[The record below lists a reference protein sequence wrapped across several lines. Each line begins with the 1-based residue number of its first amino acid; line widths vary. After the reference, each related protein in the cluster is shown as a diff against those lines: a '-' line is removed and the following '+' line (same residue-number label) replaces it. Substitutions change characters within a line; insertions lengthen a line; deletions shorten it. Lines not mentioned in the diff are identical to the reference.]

1 MNEKGNK
8 KTIEKNNETPK
19 VHVKTAS
26 QDLSN
31 SSNHSNIYLTKL
43 INQNKIKNE
52 TLVNDSLP
60 NLKKNIQ
67 NIFANEEKREK
78 AFRYLI
84 QKNKDRSTNS
94 RDTKKAIKTPEIKPY
109 RKIEMQTKRII
120 SPYNNKNF
128 YSFKPIITNYDMTK
142 SCVDIREPDYIGK
155 NYINN
160 TIYRYS
166 VNTQKYISEDEP
178 FNQNDFYKRNQFWQN
193 DSNTYTNLINNKN
206 MNVNRNRGN
215 KFEHISIYNTYN
227 NTFNNYR
234 MQKNDK
240 VKKNVVNQT
249 YDYGYLN
256 NLRNTLNKKD
266 KSSIEQNP
274 YKDYMKSSNL
284 SNIKKNILDNDKKNI
299 IIDIS
304 DNENN
309 IKDKDTKK
317 NNYVKRFRN
326 ERIKVQKNENL
337 NMKKNPTK
345 MNDST
350 ISNKPNNN
358 YYYVHKNLGL
368 KILYQKKNEKKDV
381 NTNSN
386 PIKIEDND
394 NNAEENSTNDVNINP
409 NNTVRKEN
417 NNINNSNIK
426 TYEKRKNYYDIYG
439 HKDIQVNTLDNKK
452 KYENENKNDDD
463 KKIAINVNTIKV
475 NIDKNILKD
484 YSNSPLSKRYNKYFI
499 DNRNKL
505 INKNKKTYE
514 KRETI
519 QRSPKPSYVNEQ
531 FDNYKNKDQISVDSK
546 TDINAL
552 NINNL
557 KNKYV
562 FNDEEE
568 IIEYIKKKYNKRNV
582 EEIINRGNTNNNN
595 NAIYEP
601 KKEKKYMGLMTT
613 EEGKKIKQK
622 NEELSTEIK
631 NLKFENKQYKKELND
646 MKTKFNDL
654 SKEIYTIKE
663 TK

>member
-1 MNEKGNK
+1 MIFENGNK

-19 VHVKTAS
+19 VHVKTSS

-52 TLVNDSLP
+52 SLINDSLP
-60 NLKKNIQ
+60 NLRKNIQ
-67 NIFANEEKREK
+67 NIFANEENKEK

-84 QKNKDRSTNS
+84 QKNKDLNTNS
-94 RDTKKAIKTPEIKPY
+94 RDTKKAIKTPEIRPY
-109 RKIEMQTKRII
+109 RKIEMQSKRII
-120 SPYNNKNF
+120 SPYNNKNI
-128 YSFKPIITNYDMTK
+128 YSFKPIITNYDLTK
-142 SCVDIREPDYIGK
+142 SCADIREPNYIRK

-166 VNTQKYISEDEP
+166 VNTQKYNSEDEP
-178 FNQNDFYKRNQFWQN
+178 FNQNDFYKENQFWQN
-193 DSNTYTNLINNKN
+193 DINIYNKN
-206 MNVNRNRGN
+206 MNVNRNKGN

-234 MQKNDK
+234 LKNDK
-240 VKKNVVNQT
+240 VKKNVTNQT
-249 YDYGYLN
+249 YDYG
-256 NLRNTLNKKD
+256 NLYNLSNTLNKNDKSD

-284 SNIKKNILDNDKKNI
+284 SNIKKKILGDNKQNI

-309 IKDKDTKK
+309 NKNKDIKK
-317 NNYVKRFRN
+317 NNYVKRVKN

-337 NMKKNPTK
+337 MKKNPTK
-345 MNDST
+345 MNDSL
-350 ISNKPNNN
+350 INVKLNNN
-358 YYYVHKNLGL
+358 YYVHKNLGH
-368 KILYQKKNEKKDV
+368 KILYQKKNDK
-381 NTNSN
+381 NYFNPNSN
-386 PIKIEDND
+386 AIKIEDNG
-394 NNAEENSTNDVNINP
+394 NNLEENNL
-409 NNTVRKEN
+409 NNTTNIDRKEN
-417 NNINNSNIK
+417 NIINNNK

-439 HKDIQVNTLDNKK
+439 HKDIRVNTLDNNK
-452 KYENENKNDDD
+452 KYENENNNDND
-463 KKIAINVNTIKV
+463 KKMSVNVNTIKV

-484 YSNSPLSKRYNKYFI
+484 YCNSPLSNRYNKYFI

-505 INKNKKTYE
+505 INKNKNKNTKTYE

-519 QRSPKPSYVNEQ
+519 QRSPKSNYIIEQ
-531 FDNYKNKDQISVDSK
+531 FDNYKNKEQISVDAK
-546 TDINAL
+546 TETNAINV
-552 NINNL
+552 NNL
-557 KNKYV
+557 KKKYI

-568 IIEYIKKKYNKRNV
+568 IIEYIKKKYNKRNI

-595 NAIYEP
+595 VIYEP
-601 KKEKKYMGLMTT
+601 KKGNKYVGLMTT

-631 NLKFENKQYKKELND
+631 NLKFENRQYKKELND
-646 MKTKFNDL
+646 MKNKFIDL
-654 SKEIYTIKE
+654 SKEINIIKE
-663 TK
+663 NK

>member
-1 MNEKGNK
+1 MLEKGNK
-8 KTIEKNNETPK
+8 KTIENNNETPK
-19 VHVKTAS
+19 LHVKTAS

-31 SSNHSNIYLTKL
+31 SSNHSNIYVAKL
-43 INQNKIKNE
+43 INQNSIKNE
-52 TLVNDSLP
+52 SLINDSLP

-67 NIFANEEKREK
+67 NIFANEEKKEK

-128 YSFKPIITNYDMTK
+128 YSFKPIVTNYDMTK
-142 SCVDIREPDYIGK
+142 SCADLREPNYIRQ

-166 VNTQKYISEDEP
+166 VNSQKYISEDEP
-178 FNQNDFYKRNQFWQN
+178 FNQNDFYKENQFWQN
-193 DSNTYTNLINNKN
+193 DNNTYTNIINNNRN

-234 MQKNDK
+234 MQKKDK
-240 VKKNVVNQT
+240 VKKNIVNQT

-256 NLRNTLNKKD
+256 NLKNTLNKND

-284 SNIKKNILDNDKKNI
+284 SNIKKKILDNNNNKNI

-309 IKDKDTKK
+309 IKDKDIKK
-317 NNYVKRFRN
+317 NNYVKRVKN

-337 NMKKNPTK
+337 FKKNPTK

-350 ISNKPNNN
+350 ISAKPNNS
-358 YYYVHKNLGL
+358 YYYIHKNLGH
-368 KILYQKKNEKKDV
+368 KILYQKKTEK
-381 NTNSN
+381 NSLNPNSN
-386 PIKIEDND
+386 TIKIEDNYSKK
-394 NNAEENSTNDVNINP
+394 EENNINNP
-409 NNTVRKEN
+409 SNTDRKEN
-417 NNINNSNIK
+417 NNINNKI
-426 TYEKRKNYYDIYG
+426 YEKRKNYYDIYG
-439 HKDIQVNTLDNKK
+439 HKDIQVNTLDNKQ
-452 KYENENKNDDD
+452 KYENKNDDD

-484 YSNSPLSKRYNKYFI
+484 YCNSPLSNRYNKYFI

-505 INKNKKTYE
+505 INKNKNKKTYE

-519 QRSPKPSYVNEQ
+519 QRSPNPNYINQQ
-531 FDNYKNKDQISVDSK
+531 FDNYKNKDQISVDAK
-546 TDINAL
+546 TDINT
-552 NINNL
+552 NNL
-557 KNKYV
+557 KKKYV

-595 NAIYEP
+595 IIYEP
-601 KKEKKYMGLMTT
+601 KKRK
-613 EEGKKIKQK
+613 
-622 NEELSTEIK
+622 
-631 NLKFENKQYKKELND
+631 
-646 MKTKFNDL
+646 
-654 SKEIYTIKE
+654 
-663 TK
+663 

>member
-1 MNEKGNK
+1 MIFEKGNK

-52 TLVNDSLP
+52 SLINDSLP
-60 NLKKNIQ
+60 NLKNNIQ
-67 NIFANEEKREK
+67 NLFANEEKKEK

-94 RDTKKAIKTPEIKPY
+94 RDTKNAIKTPEIKPY
-109 RKIEMQTKRII
+109 RKIEMQAKRII
-120 SPYNNKNF
+120 SPYNNRNY
-128 YSFKPIITNYDMTK
+128 YSFKPIVTNYDMTK
-142 SCVDIREPDYIGK
+142 SCVDIREPNYIRK
-155 NYINN
+155 NYLNN

-166 VNTQKYISEDEP
+166 VNTQKYISGDEP
-178 FNQNDFYKRNQFWQN
+178 FNQNGFYKEKQFWQN
-193 DSNTYTNLINNKN
+193 DKNTYTNIINNNKN
-206 MNVNRNRGN
+206 ININRNRGN

-240 VKKNVVNQT
+240 VKKNVTNQT
-249 YDYGYLN
+249 YDYSNLN
-256 NLRNTLNKKD
+256 NLRNNLNKND
-266 KSSIEQNP
+266 KSSIDKNP

-284 SNIKKNILDNDKKNI
+284 SNIKKKILDNNKKNI

-309 IKDKDTKK
+309 IKDKDIKKK
-317 NNYVKRFRN
+317 NNFVKRDNN
-326 ERIKVQKNENL
+326 ERIKIQKNENL
-337 NMKKNPTK
+337 VMKKNQAK
-345 MNDST
+345 MNDSA
-350 ISNKPNNN
+350 ISNKSNNN
-358 YYYVHKNLGL
+358 YYYAHKNLGF
-368 KILYQKKNEKKDV
+368 KILYQKKNEKSNK
-381 NTNSN
+381 NPNSKV
-386 PIKIEDND
+386 IKIEDND
-394 NNAEENSTNDVNINP
+394 TNTEENNINNP
-409 NNTVRKEN
+409 NNTDRKEN
-417 NNINNSNIK
+417 GNINNSSSK

-439 HKDIQVNTLDNKK
+439 HKDIQINALDNQN
-452 KYENENKNDDD
+452 KYDNENTNEND

-484 YSNSPLSKRYNKYFI
+484 YINSPLSNRYNKYFI

-505 INKNKKTYE
+505 LNKNKKTYE

-519 QRSPKPSYVNEQ
+519 QRSPKTNYFNEQ
-531 FDNYKNKDQISVDSK
+531 FDNYKNKEQISVDAK
-546 TDINAL
+546 TEINTI
-552 NINNL
+552 NRNNL
-557 KNKYV
+557 KSKYV

-582 EEIINRGNTNNNN
+582 EEIIIRGNTNDNNN
-595 NAIYEP
+595 EIYEP
-601 KKEKKYMGLMTT
+601 KKENKYMGLMTT
-613 EEGKKIKQK
+613 EEGKKIKRK

-646 MKTKFNDL
+646 IKNKFSNL
-654 SKEIYTIKE
+654 SKEINTIKE
-663 TK
+663 NK

>member
-1 MNEKGNK
+1 MIFEKDNK
-8 KTIEKNNETPK
+8 KLIEKNNETPK
-19 VHVKTAS
+19 VHIKTAS

-43 INQNKIKNE
+43 INQNILKNE
-52 TLVNDSLP
+52 SLINDSLP

-67 NIFANEEKREK
+67 NIFANEEKKEK

-84 QKNKDRSTNS
+84 QKNKDCNKNS

-128 YSFKPIITNYDMTK
+128 YSFKPVVTNYNITK
-142 SCVDIREPDYIGK
+142 SFADLREPNYIRK

-178 FNQNDFYKRNQFWQN
+178 FNQNDFYKGNQFRQN
-193 DSNTYTNLINNKN
+193 DNNTYTDILNNNNN
-206 MNVNRNRGN
+206 MNINRNRGN

-249 YDYGYLN
+249 YDYVNLN
-256 NLRNTLNKKD
+256 NLRNTLND
-266 KSSIEQNP
+266 KSSLEKNP

-284 SNIKKNILDNDKKNI
+284 SNIKKKILDNNKENI

-304 DNENN
+304 DNENY
-309 IKDKDTKK
+309 IKEKDIKK
-317 NNYVKRFRN
+317 NNYVKRVKN

-337 NMKKNPTK
+337 IMKKNPTK

-350 ISNKPNNN
+350 ISRKPNNN
-358 YYYVHKNLGL
+358 YYYIHKNLGP
-368 KILYQKKNEKKDV
+368 KILYQKKNDKNRLNQNL
-381 NTNSN
+381 NT
-386 PIKIEDND
+386 IKIEDN
-394 NNAEENSTNDVNINP
+394 NSSIEEKKSYNIF
-409 NNTVRKEN
+409 NNTYRKEN
-417 NNINNSNIK
+417 NNSNSNSNNK

-439 HKDIQVNTLDNKK
+439 HKDIQVHTIDNKK

-463 KKIAINVNTIKV
+463 KKIGINVNTIKV
-475 NIDKNILKD
+475 NIDKNILKN
-484 YSNSPLSKRYNKYFI
+484 YSNSPLSNRYNKYFI

-505 INKNKKTYE
+505 INKNKKIYE

-519 QRSPKPSYVNEQ
+519 QRSPKQNYEQ
-531 FDNYKNKDQISVDSK
+531 LDNYKNKAQTSVFAK
-546 TDINAL
+546 NDINPL
-552 NINNL
+552 NA

-582 EEIINRGNTNNNN
+582 EEIINRGNTNNNKN
-595 NAIYEP
+595 LVYKP
-601 KKEKKYMGLMTT
+601 KNENKYMGLMTT
-613 EEGKKIKQK
+613 EEVKKIKQK
-622 NEELSTEIK
+622 NEELSSQIK

-646 MKTKFNDL
+646 MKNKFNDL
-654 SKEIYTIKE
+654 SKEIDNIKE
-663 TK
+663 NK

>member
-1 MNEKGNK
+1 MILEKGNK

-31 SSNHSNIYLTKL
+31 SSNHSNIYITKL
-43 INQNKIKNE
+43 INQNNIKNE
-52 TLVNDSLP
+52 TLINDSLP

-67 NIFANEEKREK
+67 NIFANEEKKEK

-84 QKNKDRSTNS
+84 RKNKDYSTNS
-94 RDTKKAIKTPEIKPY
+94 RDRKNIIKTPVIKPY
-109 RKIEMQTKRII
+109 RKTEIQSKRVI

-128 YSFKPIITNYDMTK
+128 YSFKPIVSNYDMTK
-142 SCVDIREPDYIGK
+142 SYASLREPNYIG
-155 NYINN
+155 NNDINN

-178 FNQNDFYKRNQFWQN
+178 FNQNDFYKENHFWLN
-193 DSNTYTNLINNKN
+193 DNNTYTNLINNNKN
-206 MNVNRNRGN
+206 ININRNRGN
-215 KFEHISIYNTYN
+215 KFEHIAIYNTYN

-234 MQKNDK
+234 MQKNNK
-240 VKKNVVNQT
+240 VRKNIINQT
-249 YDYGYLN
+249 YDYGNQN
-256 NLRNTLNKKD
+256 NLRNILNKND

-274 YKDYMKSSNL
+274 YKDYMKCSNL
-284 SNIKKNILDNDKKNI
+284 SNIKKTILDDDKKNI

-309 IKDKDTKK
+309 IKDKEIKK
-317 NNYVKRFRN
+317 NNYVKRVKN
-326 ERIKVQKNENL
+326 YRIKVQKNEIL
-337 NMKKNPTK
+337 TMKKNPKK

-350 ISNKPNNN
+350 ISNKPNSN
-358 YYYVHKNLGL
+358 YYYVHKNLGH
-368 KILYQKKNEKKDV
+368 KILYQKKNEKKDL
-381 NTNSN
+381 NPNSN
-386 PIKIEDND
+386 AIKIEDNYNNIED
-394 NNAEENSTNDVNINP
+394 NKNINP
-409 NNTVRKEN
+409 DNIDRKAN
-417 NNINNSNIK
+417 NNINNSNNK

-439 HKDIQVNTLDNKK
+439 HKDIQINSLDNKK

-463 KKIAINVNTIKV
+463 KKIAFNVSTIKV

-484 YSNSPLSKRYNKYFI
+484 YCNSPLSTRYNKYFI

-505 INKNKKTYE
+505 FNKNKIKKTYE
-514 KRETI
+514 KRETT
-519 QRSPKPSYVNEQ
+519 QRSPKVNYINNQ
-531 FDNYKNKDQISVDSK
+531 FDNYKNKDQISVDAK
-546 TDINAL
+546 TDINAT
-552 NINNL
+552 NTNNL

-562 FNDEEE
+562 FNDDEE
-568 IIEYIKKKYNKRNV
+568 IIEFIKKKYNKRNI
-582 EEIINRGNTNNNN
+582 EEIINKGNSNIN

-601 KKEKKYMGLMTT
+601 KKEKKYIGLMTT

-646 MKTKFNDL
+646 MKSRFNDL
-654 SKEIYTIKE
+654 SKEISTIKE
-663 TK
+663 SK

>member
-1 MNEKGNK
+1 MLEKGNK
-8 KTIEKNNETPK
+8 KTIENNNETPK
-19 VHVKTAS
+19 LHVKTAS

-31 SSNHSNIYLTKL
+31 SSNHSNIYVAKL
-43 INQNKIKNE
+43 INQNSIKNE
-52 TLVNDSLP
+52 SLINDSLP

-67 NIFANEEKREK
+67 NIFANEEKKEK

-128 YSFKPIITNYDMTK
+128 YSFKPIVTNYDMTK
-142 SCVDIREPDYIGK
+142 SCADLREPNYIRQ

-166 VNTQKYISEDEP
+166 VNSQKYISEDEP
-178 FNQNDFYKRNQFWQN
+178 FNQNDFYKENQFWQN
-193 DSNTYTNLINNKN
+193 DNNTYTNIINNNRN

-234 MQKNDK
+234 MQKKDK
-240 VKKNVVNQT
+240 VKKNIVNQT

-256 NLRNTLNKKD
+256 NLKNTLNKND

-284 SNIKKNILDNDKKNI
+284 SNIKKKILDNNNNKNI

-309 IKDKDTKK
+309 IKDKDIKK
-317 NNYVKRFRN
+317 NNYVKRVKN

-337 NMKKNPTK
+337 FKKNPTK

-350 ISNKPNNN
+350 ISAKPNNS
-358 YYYVHKNLGL
+358 YYYIHKNLGH
-368 KILYQKKNEKKDV
+368 KILYQKKTEK
-381 NTNSN
+381 NSLNPNSN
-386 PIKIEDND
+386 TIKIEDNYS
-394 NNAEENSTNDVNINP
+394 NKEENNINNP
-409 NNTVRKEN
+409 SNTDRKEN
-417 NNINNSNIK
+417 NNINNKI
-426 TYEKRKNYYDIYG
+426 YEKRKNYYDIYG

-452 KYENENKNDDD
+452 KYENKNDDD

-484 YSNSPLSKRYNKYFI
+484 YCNSPLSNRYNKYFI

-505 INKNKKTYE
+505 INKNKNKKTYE

-519 QRSPKPSYVNEQ
+519 QRSPNPNYINEQ
-531 FDNYKNKDQISVDSK
+531 FDNYKNKDQISVDAK
-546 TDINAL
+546 TDINT
-552 NINNL
+552 NNL
-557 KNKYV
+557 KKKYV

-595 NAIYEP
+595 IIYEP
-601 KKEKKYMGLMTT
+601 KKENKYTGLMTT

-631 NLKFENKQYKKELND
+631 NLKFENKQYKKELNE
-646 MKTKFNDL
+646 MKNKFNDL
-654 SKEIYTIKE
+654 SKEINTIKDI
-663 TK
+663 K

>member
-1 MNEKGNK
+1 MIFEEGNK

-19 VHVKTAS
+19 VHIKTAS

-31 SSNHSNIYLTKL
+31 SSNNSNIYLTKL
-43 INQNKIKNE
+43 INENKIKNE
-52 TLVNDSLP
+52 TLINDSLP

-67 NIFANEEKREK
+67 NIFANEEKKEK

-94 RDTKKAIKTPEIKPY
+94 RDTKKSLKTPEIKPY
-109 RKIEMQTKRII
+109 RKMEMQAKRII
-120 SPYNNKNF
+120 SPYNNKI
-128 YSFKPIITNYDMTK
+128 YCSFKPIVTNYDMTK
-142 SCVDIREPDYIGK
+142 SCADIREP

-178 FNQNDFYKRNQFWQN
+178 LNQNNFYKENQYWQN
-193 DSNTYTNLINNKN
+193 NNNTYTNIINNNKN
-206 MNVNRNRGN
+206 MNVNRNRGH

-234 MQKNDK
+234 MQKYDK
-240 VKKNVVNQT
+240 GKNNAINQT
-249 YDYGYLN
+249 YDYGNLN

-266 KSSIEQNP
+266 KSSIEQKP

-284 SNIKKNILDNDKKNI
+284 SNIKKKILGNNKANI

-309 IKDKDTKK
+309 NKDKDNKK
-317 NNYVKRFRN
+317 NNYVKRVNN

-337 NMKKNPTK
+337 IMKKNAPTK
-345 MNDST
+345 IYDNT
-350 ISNKPNNN
+350 ISNRPNNN
-358 YYYVHKNLGL
+358 YYYVHKNLGH
-368 KILYQKKNEKKDV
+368 KILYQKKNENNDI
-381 NTNSN
+381 NPNSN

-394 NNAEENSTNDVNINP
+394 SNKEENKTNNNP
-409 NNTVRKEN
+409 NNTDRKEN
-417 NNINNSNIK
+417 NNNK

-439 HKDIQVNTLDNKK
+439 HKDIQVNTFDNKK
-452 KYENENKNDDD
+452 KYENENKNEDD
-463 KKIAINVNTIKV
+463 KKIAIDVNTIKV

-484 YSNSPLSKRYNKYFI
+484 YCNSPLSNRYNKYFI

-505 INKNKKTYE
+505 INKNKNKKTYE

-519 QRSPKPSYVNEQ
+519 QRSPKPSYINEQ
-531 FDNYKNKDQISVDSK
+531 FDNYKNKDQMSVDAK
-546 TDINAL
+546 TDINPINTNN
-552 NINNL
+552 NI
-557 KNKYV
+557 KKKYV

-595 NAIYEP
+595 VIYEP
-601 KKEKKYMGLMTT
+601 KKENKYMGLMTT

-646 MKTKFNDL
+646 MKNKYNDL
-654 SKEIYTIKE
+654 SKEINIIKE
-663 TK
+663 NK